1 MMVKAKDGTISNT
14 QDSMEF
20 FLMIITHARNIPKE
34 IQQISLFESLHQVK

>member
-14 QDSMEF
+14 LDPMEF

-34 IQQISLFESLHQVK
+34 TQQISIFESLHQVK